1 MFYKI
6 YSHMSLMKAA
16 INCFFGLKMQ
26 SANVELKLI
35 NSKAFKNPEHF
46 SISEIDGVIVECLI
60 QKNSPK
66 KVEYFKKIL
75 CSFTSNLLLLL

>member
-6 YSHMSLMKAA
+6 YSHMSLMKEAT
-16 INCFFGLKMQ
+16 NCFLGLKIQ

-35 NSKAFKNPEHF
+35 NNKAFKNPEHF
-46 SISEIDGVIVECLI
+46 SIKDIDGVIVECLI

-66 KVEYFKKIL
+66 KVENFKKIL